1 MASTLSNHPS
11 IVAAAVYA
19 DAPTEASSRP
29 LSSISIPVIHHLSG
43 RGPAVSTN
51 SDTLKQYFYPNTSSY
66 KFATPFHSSFHYNT
80 ESISHT
86 RNLTLLKEK
95 MGGPYF
101 DLETI
106 WEEHTYYEFADRSM
120 EHTMSTMVQEPYV
133 NHVPT
138 VSYHAGLRRE
148 RYRGVKLTTTPQMTG
163 GIGRG
168 SLSHFY
174 QHNFIFNNSADTELE
189 LISRIKGIDRIV
201 DEFIFKFTH
210 DQLID
215 WMYVDLFFLSYLPCL
230 PPNSL
235 TNFFAGYLA
244 CLLRTRRLKFLSQL

>member
-1 MASTLSNHPS
+1 MWNTVASTLSNHPS

-19 DAPTEASSRP
+19 DAPNTSSKS
-29 LSSISIPVIHHLSG
+29 LAGVSIPVLHHFAG
-43 RGPAVSTN
+43 KGPAVAPK
-51 SDTLKQYFYPNTSSY
+51 SDVLKQYSYPNADSY
-66 KFATPFHSSFHYNT
+66 KFATPFQSSFHYNT

-138 VSYHAGLRRE
+138 VS
-148 RYRGVKLTTTPQMTG
+148 
-163 GIGRG
+163 
-168 SLSHFY
+168 
-174 QHNFIFNNSADTELE
+174 
-189 LISRIKGIDRIV
+189 
-201 DEFIFKFTH
+201 KFAE
-210 DQLID
+210 
-215 WMYVDLFFLSYLPCL
+215 PE
-230 PPNSL
+230 
-235 TNFFAGYLA
+235 
-244 CLLRTRRLKFLSQL
+244 